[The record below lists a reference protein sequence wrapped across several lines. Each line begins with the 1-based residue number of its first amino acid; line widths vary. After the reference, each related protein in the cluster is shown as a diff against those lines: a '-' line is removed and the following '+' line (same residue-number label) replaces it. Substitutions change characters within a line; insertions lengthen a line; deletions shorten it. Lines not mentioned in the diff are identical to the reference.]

1 MAGRLEKKVAL
12 ITGSTSGCGRACA
25 VRFAAEGARVM
36 VTGRNEEAGEEIV
49 RTIRQAGGEA
59 SFFRADISKESEVS
73 DLVDATVDVFGGL
86 DVLVNNA
93 VPSAISRSARPLASA
108 WEALTRSSRISASD
122 RKRPR
127 LNSSY

>member
-73 DLVDATVDVFGGL
+73 DLV
-86 DVLVNNA
+86 
-93 VPSAISRSARPLASA
+93 RSEEHTSELQSLRRNTYADFCL
-108 WEALTRSSRISASD
+108 
-122 RKRPR
+122 KK
-127 LNSSY
+127 

>member
-59 SFFRADISKESEVS
+59 SFFSAAISKESEVS
-73 DLVDATVDVFGGL
+73 DLVNATVTVFGGL
-86 DVLVNNA
+86 DIPDNNA
-93 VPSAISRSARPLASA
+93 FTSDLA
-108 WEALTRSSRISASD
+108 LGQ
-122 RKRPR
+122 
-127 LNSSY
+127 